1 MNSTKKRL
9 ISFICLIGLT
19 LTGCGMEAATDKK
32 DENASIYGGGIYTSE
47 SDIKTVTTEH
57 PKAATNV
64 TTSSTNNISETS
76 KSISLEA
83 TTAAKNS
90 TTTQKVTFK
99 DQTDNAQQSSVSDDF
114 HDNTERLAK
123 TTNSN
128 VEVTTVN
135 TETPIPSDT
144 AMHYE
149 NGNETTTCI
158 PKTDPVVIAGDGNVL
173 IIAEFAEQMGKQPLR
188 ISKEESEMLINMFNE
203 IELEPIDQP
212 VHPDDPKDEVF
223 GGGYIMYIDGGS
235 KITIR
240 GNRNVM
246 IDGKFYYDAN
256 NKSDALASKI
266 GYVLYDYYGEP

>member
-1 MNSTKKRL
+1 MNSTKKRW

-19 LTGCGMEAATDKK
+19 LTGCGMEAATDKRE
-32 DENASIYGGGIYTSE
+32 ENAHIYGGGVYTSE
-47 SDIKTVTTEH
+47 SDIKTVTTEQ
-57 PKAATNV
+57 PKAATNAA
-64 TTSSTNNISETS
+64 TSSLNDVSETS
-76 KSISLEA
+76 KSLAIEA
-83 TTAAKNS
+83 ITAVKNS
-90 TTTQKVTFK
+90 TTTQEVISKDKTVTS
-99 DQTDNAQQSSVSDDF
+99 QQSSASDDL
-114 HDNTERLAK
+114 HDNTEELAK

-149 NGNETTTCI
+149 NYNETTTCI
-158 PKTDPVVIAGDGNVL
+158 SKTDPVVIAGDGNVL
-173 IIAEFAEQMGKQPLR
+173 LIAEFAEQMGKQPLR
-188 ISKEESEMLINMFNE
+188 ISKEESEMLIGMFNE

-256 NKSDALASKI
+256 NKSDALAGKI

>member
-9 ISFICLIGLT
+9 ISFICIIGLT
-19 LTGCGMEAATDKK
+19 LTGCGTVATTDKK
-32 DENASIYGGGIYTSE
+32 DENASIYGGGVYTSGT
-47 SDIKTVTTEH
+47 DIKTVTTQQ
-57 PKAATNV
+57 KRTAANF
-64 TTSSTNNISETS
+64 TTSLTNAISETTKRA
-76 KSISLEA
+76 KSEP
-83 TTAAKNS
+83 TTANKNIS
-90 TTTQKVTFK
+90 ATQEVISK
-99 DQTDNAQQSSVSDDF
+99 DETDNAHLSSVSSDIK
-114 HDNTERLAK
+114 DNTERLGK
-123 TTNSN
+123 TTNAN

-135 TETPIPSDT
+135 
-144 AMHYE
+144 M
-149 NGNETTTCI
+149 ETTVHSDMAVYDENNNEVPTYI
-158 PKTDPVVIAGDGNVL
+158 PKADPVVIAGDGNVL
-173 IIAEFAEQMGKQPLR
+173 LIAEFAEQMGKQPLR
-188 ISKEESEMLINMFNE
+188 ISKEESEMLIGMFNE

-256 NKSDALASKI
+256 NKSDALAGKI